1 MLLNDIVGDL
11 CKSFV
16 SSYHP
21 FLGNCDNLLLRSV
34 IESDC
39 YLVNLNDEVTI
50 SHILPFLIDT
60 FVDFTQGEMIFRG
73 S

>member
-1 MLLNDIVGDL
+1 MFLHNFVGDL

-21 FLGNCDNLLLRSV
+21 FLGNCDNMLLRSV

-50 SHILPFLIDT
+50 SQILPFLIDT
-60 FVDFTQGEMIFRG
+60 FVDFTQSEMIFWG